1 MTRTLVGLALA
12 LTLCG
17 CSWMRAPNTGPFA
30 KNKKTPPPPYGS
42 VTPDATA
49 KGPQANQSP
58 LGLAFAEPTP
68 PLPPDDPS
76 LVPSKADIRL
86 TGATEPTNP
95 QPAPKKSWEGAWPPG
110 LSGEG
115 EPPVKNAALKELL
128 ATANGAWAQV
138 TTYELVLTRREINP
152 SGDTV
157 RDTVLF
163 HYRREPMAL
172 HTHTLE
178 GNSKNRETVYNP
190 SQFGDK
196 LHLKLGEGDNP
207 IFKAGKQFT
216 FSPDDPKVMEKARYS
231 VREIGHGKM
240 LARLGAAL
248 AKLEAGKGAPDALA
262 LETGVKRPEWP
273 DPLTRVTHRLARGD
287 DPVMPAGGTRT
298 YFFDTKPG
306 SPSFGLPVLVT
317 ATDATGQE
325 VEFYLFEKWKN
336 PANLTDADFD
346 PARLKRK

>member
-30 KNKKTPPPPYGS
+30 KNKRTPPPPYGS
-42 VTPDATA
+42 VLPDSTA
-49 KGPQANQSP
+49 KGPPTNQSP
-58 LGLAFAEPTP
+58 LGIAFAEPTP

-76 LVPSKADIRL
+76 LVPPKADIKL
-86 TGATEPTNP
+86 AGATEPTNP
-95 QPAPKKSWEGAWPPG
+95 QPAPAAPKADAPAKSA
-110 LSGEG
+110 
-115 EPPVKNAALKELL
+115 AALKELL

-152 SGDTV
+152 SGDPV

-190 SQFGDK
+190 SKFGDK
-196 LHLKLGEGDNP
+196 IHLKIGEGDSKLV
-207 IFKAGKQFT
+207 KAGFVTSK
-216 FSPDDPKVMEKARYS
+216 SPDDPAVTEKARYS

-240 LARLGAAL
+240 LARLGSAL

-262 LETGVKRPEWP
+262 LEAGVKRPEWP

-287 DPVMPAGGTRT
+287 DPVMPTGGTRT

-346 PARLKRK
+346 PARLKKK